1 MINARQIK
9 GIPSSWDTIPAASYT
24 ATPASTSTI
33 TLSVDMTSTIQV
45 GMPLRYTISGVVYY
59 GIVSA
64 ITSNLLT
71 VNGAPLG
78 GDVSNLQ
85 YGDPSKVS
93 QVIVTIPS
101 TYEDASNTDLI
112 QSDLKSNYIWGK
124 AKSYLVKFGVY
135 SDTADGSGD
144 GQASIQINNTEVNTI
159 AGGATIAAAKTWYN
173 TIVNIATAA
182 YDINP
187 GEELEVTCIKGTDG
201 DASDLTVSMI
211 FVTP

>member
-9 GIPSSWDTIPAASYT
+9 GIPSGWCQIPAASFT

-33 TLSVDMTSTIQV
+33 TMGVDMTSSILI
-45 GMPLRYTISGVVYY
+45 GMPLRYTISSVEYF
-59 GIVSA
+59 GIVAA
-64 ITSNLLT
+64 ITSSLLT
-71 VNGAPLG
+71 VNGAPLS

-85 YGDPSKVS
+85 YGDPNKVS
-93 QVIVTIPS
+93 QIVVTIPS
-101 TYEDASNTDLI
+101 KYEDASNTDLI
-112 QSDLKSNYIWGK
+112 ASDLKSSFIWDR

-135 SDTADGSGD
+135 SDTADSSTN
-144 GQASIQINNTEVNTI
+144 GQASVQINNTEVNTTT
-159 AGGATIAAAKTWYN
+159 GGATIAAAKTWYN

-187 GEELEVTCIKGTDG
+187 GEELEITCIAGTG
-201 DASDLTVSMI
+201 KDASDLTAKMI

>member
-64 ITSNLLT
+64 IASNLLT
-71 VNGAPLG
+71 VNGAPLS
-78 GDVSNLQ
+78 GDVTALCVGSP
-85 YGDPSKVS
+85 DKVT
-93 QVIVTIPS
+93 QMIINVPS
-101 TYEDASNTDLI
+101 TYEDASCTTLVATDLKMNI
-112 QSDLKSNYIWGK
+112 LWQK
-124 AKSYLVKFGVY
+124 AKSYLVKYTAWSLVH
-135 SDTADGSGD
+135 DTGTD
-144 GQASIQINNTEVNTI
+144 GQVSVRINGTEVNTT
-159 AGGATIAAAKTWYN
+159 AGGLTIAADATLYS
-173 TIVNIATAA
+173 TVVDIATAA
-182 YDINP
+182 YDINN
-187 GEELEVTCIKGTDG
+187 GEAIEITSVKGGNG
-201 DASDLTVSMI
+201 DATDLTMTLV